1 MFVENEIIR
10 INRMHNIQLHINDLT
25 TFMQT
30 EVYASLDDIT
40 KAALVR
46 KKVELC
52 GNYFLE
58 IASNLNR
65 NKYKGCYAPHK
76 AVMITAIME
85 LIESGHITSNVIH
98 LDKELKARFKEMWQ
112 KLVPVGSPFKC
123 EYRNPFTYMDS
134 EPFWDL
140 CTDKDKAFITWEA
153 FYAFSHNESR
163 SAVNDYLAR
172 SIKDDTIS
180 DQYSNNPPT
189 INWMVAEDI
198 MGIIPIISLLIAV

>member
-1 MFVENEIIR
+1 
-10 INRMHNIQLHINDLT
+10 
-25 TFMQT
+25 MQT
-30 EVYASLDDIT
+30 EVYTSLDDIT

-76 AVMITAIME
+76 AVMILAIME
-85 LIESGHITSNVIH
+85 LVESEHITTNVIR
-98 LDKELKARFKEMWQ
+98 LDKELKNRFKEVWQ
-112 KLVPVGSPFKC
+112 RVVPVGSPFKC

-140 CTDKDKAFITWEA
+140 STYNDKAFITWEA
-153 FYAFSHNESR
+153 LYAFSHEASR
-163 SAVNDYLAR
+163 SAIKNYLIR

-180 DQYSNNPPT
+180 EQYNNHPT

-198 MGIIPIISLLIAV
+198 MGIIPLISLVVAV

>member
-1 MFVENEIIR
+1 MTDKENISA
-10 INRMHNIQLHINDLT
+10 LT

-30 EVYASLDDIT
+30 EVYASLDDLT

-65 NKYKGCYAPHK
+65 NKFKGCYAPHK
-76 AVMITAIME
+76 AVMIMAIMA
-85 LIESGHITSNVIH
+85 LVESGHISSNVIH
-98 LDKELKARFKEMWQ
+98 LDKELKDKFKEVWQ
-112 KLVPVGSPFKC
+112 KVVPEGSPFKC

-140 CTDKDKAFITWEA
+140 STDKDKAFITWEA
-153 FYAFSHNESR
+153 LYAFSHEASR
-163 SAVNDYLAR
+163 AAIKDYLLR
-172 SIKDDTIS
+172 SVKDDTIS
-180 DQYSNNPPT
+180 DQYYNDHPI
-189 INWMVAEDI
+189 INWMVVEDI
-198 MGIIPIISLLIAV
+198 MGIIPLIGLMIAG

>member
-1 MFVENEIIR
+1 MNKV
-10 INRMHNIQLHINDLT
+10 LSCINDLT
-25 TFMQT
+25 TFMQM
-30 EVYASLDDIT
+30 EVYASLDDMT

-52 GNYFLE
+52 CNYFLE

-76 AVMITAIME
+76 AVMIMAIME
-85 LIESGHITSNVIH
+85 LVESRHITANVIH
-98 LDKELKARFKEMWQ
+98 LNKELKDKFKEVWQ
-112 KLVPVGSPFKC
+112 KVVPVGSPFKC

-140 CTDKDKAFITWEA
+140 STDKDKAFITWESL
-153 FYAFSHNESR
+153 YAFSHEASR
-163 SAVNDYLAR
+163 AAIKDYLLR
-172 SIKDDTIS
+172 SVKDDTIS
-180 DQYSNNPPT
+180 EQYNNDHPT

-198 MGIIPIISLLIAV
+198 MGIIPLIGLMIAG

>member
-1 MFVENEIIR
+1 MNKV
-10 INRMHNIQLHINDLT
+10 LSCINDLT

-30 EVYASLDDIT
+30 EVYASLDDLT

-65 NKYKGCYAPHK
+65 NKFKGCYAPHK
-76 AVMITAIME
+76 AVMIMAIMD
-85 LIESGHITSNVIH
+85 LVESGHITTNVIH
-98 LDKELKARFKEMWQ
+98 LNKELKDKFKEVWQ
-112 KLVPVGSPFKC
+112 KVVPVGSPFKC

-140 CTDKDKAFITWEA
+140 STDKDKAFITWESL
-153 FYAFSHNESR
+153 YAFSHEASR
-163 SAVNDYLAR
+163 AAIKDYLLR
-172 SIKDDTIS
+172 SVKDDTIS
-180 DQYSNNPPT
+180 EQYNNDHAT

-198 MGIIPIISLLIAV
+198 MGIIPLIGLMIAG

>member
-1 MFVENEIIR
+1 MNKV
-10 INRMHNIQLHINDLT
+10 LSCINDLT

-30 EVYASLDDIT
+30 EVYASLDDLT

-58 IASNLNR
+58 MASNLNR
-65 NKYKGCYAPHK
+65 NKFKGCYAPHK
-76 AVMITAIME
+76 VMMIMAIMA
-85 LIESGHITSNVIH
+85 LVLSGHISSNVIH
-98 LDKELKARFKEMWQ
+98 LDKELKDKFKEVWQ
-112 KLVPVGSPFKC
+112 KVAPEGSPFKC

-140 CTDKDKAFITWEA
+140 STDKDKAFITWEA
-153 FYAFSHNESR
+153 LYAFSHEASR
-163 SAVNDYLAR
+163 AAIKDYLLR
-172 SIKDDTIS
+172 SVKDDTIS
-180 DQYSNNPPT
+180 EQYNNNHPT

-198 MGIIPIISLLIAV
+198 MGIIPLIGLMIAG

>member
-1 MFVENEIIR
+1 MTDKENISA
-10 INRMHNIQLHINDLT
+10 LT

-30 EVYASLDDIT
+30 EVYASLDDLT

-65 NKYKGCYAPHK
+65 NKFKGCYAPHK
-76 AVMITAIME
+76 AVMIMAIMA
-85 LIESGHITSNVIH
+85 LVESGHISSNVIH
-98 LDKELKARFKEMWQ
+98 LDKELKDKFKEVWQ
-112 KLVPVGSPFKC
+112 KVVPERSPFKC

-140 CTDKDKAFITWEA
+140 STYKDKAFITWEA
-153 FYAFSHNESR
+153 LYAFSHEASR
-163 SAVNDYLAR
+163 AAIKDYLLR
-172 SIKDDTIS
+172 SVKDDTIS
-180 DQYSNNPPT
+180 DQYYNDHPT
-189 INWMVAEDI
+189 INWMVVEDI
-198 MGIIPIISLLIAV
+198 MGIIPLIGLMIAG

>member
-1 MFVENEIIR
+1 MIDAKTN
-10 INRMHNIQLHINDLT
+10 INILT
-25 TFMQT
+25 AFMQT
-30 EVYASLDDIT
+30 EVYTSLDDIT

-76 AVMITAIME
+76 AVMILAIME
-85 LIESGHITSNVIH
+85 LVESEHITTNVIR
-98 LDKELKARFKEMWQ
+98 LDKELKNRFKEVWQ
-112 KLVPVGSPFKC
+112 RVVPVGSPFKC

-140 CTDKDKAFITWEA
+140 STDNDKAFITWEA
-153 FYAFSHNESR
+153 LYAFSHEASR
-163 SAVNDYLAR
+163 SAIKNYLIR

-180 DQYSNNPPT
+180 EQYNNHPT

-198 MGIIPIISLLIAV
+198 MGIIPLISLVVAV

>member
-1 MFVENEIIR
+1 MNEL
-10 INRMHNIQLHINDLT
+10 QSHINDLT

-30 EVYASLDDIT
+30 EVYASLNDET

-52 GNYFLE
+52 SNYFLE
-58 IASNLNR
+58 IVSNLNR

-76 AVMITAIME
+76 AVMIMAIME
-85 LIESGHITSNVIH
+85 LAESGYITTNVIH
-98 LDKELKARFKEMWQ
+98 LDKELKSKFKEVWQ
-112 KLVPVGSPFKC
+112 RVVPVGSPFKC

-140 CTDKDKAFITWEA
+140 STDKDKAFITWEA

-163 SAVNDYLAR
+163 LAIKNYLIR
-172 SIKDDTIS
+172 SITEDTIS
-180 DQYSNNPPT
+180 EQYNNDHPT

-198 MGIIPIISLLIAV
+198 LGIIPMISFLVAV

>member
-1 MFVENEIIR
+1 MTEL
-10 INRMHNIQLHINDLT
+10 QSHINDLT

-30 EVYASLDDIT
+30 EVYASLDDMT

-58 IASNLNR
+58 IANNLNR

-76 AVMITAIME
+76 AVMIIAIME
-85 LIESGHITSNVIH
+85 LVESGHITTNVIH
-98 LDKELKARFKEMWQ
+98 LDKVLKDKFKEVWQ
-112 KLVPVGSPFKC
+112 KVVPMESPFKC

-140 CTDKDKAFITWEA
+140 SSDKDKAFITWEA
-153 FYAFSHNESR
+153 LYAFSHHESR
-163 SAVNDYLAR
+163 LAIKDYLVR
-172 SIKDDTIS
+172 SITEDTIS
-180 DQYSNNPPT
+180 EQYNSDHPT
-189 INWMVAEDI
+189 INWMVAED
-198 MGIIPIISLLIAV
+198 MLGIIPFIGFLVAI

>member
-1 MFVENEIIR
+1 MNKV
-10 INRMHNIQLHINDLT
+10 LSCINDLT

-30 EVYASLDDIT
+30 EVYASLDDLT

-58 IASNLNR
+58 MASNLNR
-65 NKYKGCYAPHK
+65 NKFKGCYAPHK
-76 AVMITAIME
+76 TVMIMATME
-85 LIESGHITSNVIH
+85 LVESGQISSNVIH
-98 LDKELKARFKEMWQ
+98 LDKELKDKFKEVW
-112 KLVPVGSPFKC
+112 KKVVPEGSPFKC

-140 CTDKDKAFITWEA
+140 STDKDKAFITWEA
-153 FYAFSHNESR
+153 LYAFSHEASR
-163 SAVNDYLAR
+163 AAIKDYLLR
-172 SIKDDTIS
+172 SVKDDTIS
-180 DQYSNNPPT
+180 EQYNNNHPT

-198 MGIIPIISLLIAV
+198 MGIIPLIGLMIAG

>member
-1 MFVENEIIR
+1 MTDKENISA
-10 INRMHNIQLHINDLT
+10 LT

-30 EVYASLDDIT
+30 EVYASLDDLT

-65 NKYKGCYAPHK
+65 NKFKGCYAPHK
-76 AVMITAIME
+76 AVMIMAIMA
-85 LIESGHITSNVIH
+85 LVESGHISSNVIH
-98 LDKELKARFKEMWQ
+98 LDKELKDKFKEVWQ
-112 KLVPVGSPFKC
+112 KVVPERRPFKC

-140 CTDKDKAFITWEA
+140 STDKDKAFITWEA
-153 FYAFSHNESR
+153 LYAFSHEASR
-163 SAVNDYLAR
+163 AAIKDYLLR
-172 SIKDDTIS
+172 SVKDDTIS
-180 DQYSNNPPT
+180 DQYYNDHPT
-189 INWMVAEDI
+189 INWMVVEDI
-198 MGIIPIISLLIAV
+198 MGIIPLIGLMIAG

>member
-1 MFVENEIIR
+1 MNNV
-10 INRMHNIQLHINDLT
+10 LSCINDLT

-30 EVYASLDDIT
+30 EVYASLDDLT

-58 IASNLNR
+58 MASNLNR
-65 NKYKGCYAPHK
+65 NKFKGCYAPHK
-76 AVMITAIME
+76 AVMIMAIME
-85 LIESGHITSNVIH
+85 LVESGQISSNVIH
-98 LDKELKARFKEMWQ
+98 LDKELKDKFKEVW
-112 KLVPVGSPFKC
+112 KKVVPEGSPFKC

-140 CTDKDKAFITWEA
+140 STDKDKAFITWEA
-153 FYAFSHNESR
+153 LYAFSHEASR
-163 SAVNDYLAR
+163 AAIKDYLLR
-172 SIKDDTIS
+172 SVKDDTIS
-180 DQYSNNPPT
+180 EQYNNNHPT

-198 MGIIPIISLLIAV
+198 MGVIPLIGLMIAG

>member
-1 MFVENEIIR
+1 MADKENI
-10 INRMHNIQLHINDLT
+10 LALT

-30 EVYASLDDIT
+30 EVYASLDDLT

-76 AVMITAIME
+76 AVMIMAIME
-85 LIESGHITSNVIH
+85 LVESGYITTNVIH
-98 LDKELKARFKEMWQ
+98 LDTELKDKFKEVWQ
-112 KLVPVGSPFKC
+112 RIVPLGSPFKC

-134 EPFWDL
+134 ELFWDL
-140 CTDKDKAFITWEA
+140 STDKDKAFITWEA
-153 FYAFSHNESR
+153 LYAFSHKESR
-163 SAVNDYLAR
+163 LAIKAYLVR
-172 SIKDDTIS
+172 SVKDDTIS
-180 DQYSNNPPT
+180 DQYNNDHPS

-198 MGIIPIISLLIAV
+198 IGIIPLIGLMIAI

>member
-1 MFVENEIIR
+1 MKSL
-10 INRMHNIQLHINDLT
+10 QSHINDLT

-30 EVYASLDDIT
+30 EVYASLDDLT

-65 NKYKGCYAPHK
+65 NKFKGCYAPHK
-76 AVMITAIME
+76 AVMIMAIME
-85 LIESGHITSNVIH
+85 LVESGHITTNVIH
-98 LDKELKARFKEMWQ
+98 LDKDLKDKFKEVWQ
-112 KLVPVGSPFKC
+112 KVVPVGSPFKC

-140 CTDKDKAFITWEA
+140 SNDLDKAFITWEA
-153 FYAFSHNESR
+153 LYAFSYEASR
-163 SAVNDYLAR
+163 FAIKNYLVR

-180 DQYSNNPPT
+180 EQYSDGHPA

-198 MGIIPIISLLIAV
+198 MGIIPLIGLMIAG